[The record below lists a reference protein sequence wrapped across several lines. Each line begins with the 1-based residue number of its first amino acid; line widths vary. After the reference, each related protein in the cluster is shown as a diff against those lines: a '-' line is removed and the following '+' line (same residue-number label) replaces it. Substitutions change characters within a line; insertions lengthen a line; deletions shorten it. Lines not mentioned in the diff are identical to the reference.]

1 MPVPKVELD
10 DAVQWC
16 GTVCFLTMYA
26 LMSFNLYPWNI
37 LAGFMG
43 GGFYLIWSVR
53 KANTPQTVTNL
64 VSVTICALGLIKAF
78 G

>member
-16 GTVCFLTMYA
+16 GTVCFLTMYG

>member
-1 MPVPKVELD
+1 MPGVNLD

-16 GTVCFLTMYA
+16 GTVCFLTMYG
-26 LMSFNLYPWNI
+26 LMSFNQYPWNI
-37 LAGFMG
+37 LAGFLG

-53 KANTPQTVTNL
+53 TANTPQTVTNL

-78 G
+78 V